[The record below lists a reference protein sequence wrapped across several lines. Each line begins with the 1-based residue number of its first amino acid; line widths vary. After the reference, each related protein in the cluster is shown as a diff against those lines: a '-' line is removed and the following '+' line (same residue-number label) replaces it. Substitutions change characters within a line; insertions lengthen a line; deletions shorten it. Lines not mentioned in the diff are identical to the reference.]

1 MSSRKLSRIKELDE
15 ALVLRCA
22 ARSLNTVRELLDLTV
37 LDLSELLDLSM
48 KEAAQLV
55 STVAAAVCP
64 AGQPVSAL
72 LARKRTEA
80 SHLPFNLPALD
91 LALRGGAPVG
101 AVTELVGA
109 AGAGKTQACLQ
120 LAAAATLPL
129 SAGGLGGSAVYI
141 DTESRFSGERLVEI
155 ARGRWPDSFREPASV
170 EALLKGVVVI
180 APGSGVELLQRLEGL
195 EAVIIEHSVRLV
207 VVDSIAF
214 LVRSGEG
221 TLHER
226 HELLGEQA
234 SRLKTLAEAF
244 RIPVIVTNQV
254 TTRTERGGRG
264 FAEAGD
270 GLEPPGAQV
279 EAQLAASLGTKWAHD
294 VNLRLSL
301 ETAETGQRYLSIT
314 KSSAAPALSFPF
326 DIGEG
331 GLYITGAAV
340 DVADLNAVG
349 SIRGGSVA
357 GGGLLPSAF
366 NLG

>member
-207 VVDSIAF
+207 LVDSIAF
-214 LVRSGEG
+214 LVRSGQG

-254 TTRTERGGRG
+254 TTRVEPGGRA
-264 FAEAGD
+264 FAEAAAD
-270 GLEPPGAQV
+270 GGEAPGAHV

-301 ETAETGQRYLSIT
+301 ETAETGQRLLSIT

-326 DIGEG
+326 DIGAG
-331 GLYITGAAV
+331 GLYITGPAV

-349 SIRGGSVA
+349 SIRGGAA
-357 GGGLLPSAF
+357 GVGRLLPDAF
-366 NLG
+366 NL